1 MRVAY
6 TIEGIERSGER
17 SLVGIEPNRDKALE
31 AALDAEGRGLVRVT
45 ITSAIG
51 WKYSVSEF
59 AEITRREL
67 SHHGRPAHEMR
78 ASL

>member
-1 MRVAY
+1 MAY

-17 SLVGIEPNRDKALE
+17 SLVGIEPNRDRALE
-31 AALDAEGRGLVRVT
+31 AALDAETRGLVRVT
-45 ITSAIG
+45 IISAIG

-59 AEITRREL
+59 AAVTRRDRL
-67 SHHGRPAHEMR
+67 YHGNAAQEMR